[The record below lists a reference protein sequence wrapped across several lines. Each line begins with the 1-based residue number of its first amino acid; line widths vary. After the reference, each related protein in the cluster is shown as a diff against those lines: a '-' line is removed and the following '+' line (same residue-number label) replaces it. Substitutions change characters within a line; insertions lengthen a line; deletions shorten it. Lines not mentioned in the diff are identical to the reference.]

1 MAAASV
7 YIKPRDEIFM
17 PSVRMVVSPLPLV
30 ARHLLRHQRPQK
42 LMAVGNS
49 IVVVAVVDVASES
62 FSIIDSPAS
71 RAISISLQHPT
82 KDDDRRRWLPPRS
95 KVDYIKG

>member
-1 MAAASV
+1 MAAAASV
-7 YIKPRDEIFM
+7 YIKQRDEIFM

-49 IVVVAVVDVASES
+49 IVVDVASES
-62 FSIIDSPAS
+62 CSIIDSPAS

-95 KVDYIKG
+95 KVDYIRG